1 MRVPLRTAL
10 VPALL
15 SVLAVPLAACGTSS
29 TPASPSAPTSA
40 AAASAAPST
49 SSTPSTP
56 DTSPTP
62 TSPSPPS
69 QTAGSDAVVVNVQVS
84 GGRVRPGL
92 QTMKVKAGQK
102 VTITATSDVADSI
115 HVHGYDKTLDLPAG
129 EAASVSFVADVR
141 GVFEVET
148 HETELLVAKLAV
160 T

>member
-1 MRVPLRTAL
+1 MRVSLRTAL
-10 VPALL
+10 APVLL

-29 TPASPSAPTSA
+29 SPASPPATSSA

-56 DTSPTP
+56 NTPSPGEPSPT
-62 TSPSPPS
+62 
-69 QTAGSDAVVVNVQVS
+69 AGTDAVVVNVQVS

-92 QTMKVKAGQK
+92 QTTKVKAGQK

-115 HVHGYDKTLDLPAG
+115 HVHGYDKTLDLPPG
-129 EAASVSFVADVR
+129 EAASVSFVADVK

>member
-1 MRVPLRTAL
+1 MRVSLRTAL
-10 VPALL
+10 APVLL

-29 TPASPSAPTSA
+29 SPASPPATSSA

-56 DTSPTP
+56 NTPSPGEPSPT
-62 TSPSPPS
+62 
-69 QTAGSDAVVVNVQVS
+69 AGTDAVVVNVQVS

-92 QTMKVKAGQK
+92 QTTKVKAGQK

-115 HVHGYDKTLDLPAG
+115 HVHGYDKTLDLPPG
-129 EAASVSFVADVR
+129 EAASVSFVAEVR

>member
-1 MRVPLRTAL
+1 MRVSLRTAL
-10 VPALL
+10 APVLL
-15 SVLAVPLAACGTSS
+15 SVLALPLAACGTSS
-29 TPASPSAPTSA
+29 SPASPPATSSA

-56 DTSPTP
+56 NTPSPGEPSPT
-62 TSPSPPS
+62 
-69 QTAGSDAVVVNVQVS
+69 AGTDAVVVNVQVS

-92 QTMKVKAGQK
+92 QTTKVKAGQK

-115 HVHGYDKTLDLPAG
+115 HVHGYDKTLDLPPG
-129 EAASVSFVADVR
+129 EAASVSFVADVK

>member
-1 MRVPLRTAL
+1 MRVSLRTAL
-10 VPALL
+10 APVLL
-15 SVLAVPLAACGTSS
+15 SVLALPLAACGTSS
-29 TPASPSAPTSA
+29 SPASPPATSSA

-56 DTSPTP
+56 NTPSPGEPSPT
-62 TSPSPPS
+62 
-69 QTAGSDAVVVNVQVS
+69 AGTDAVVVKVQVS

-92 QTMKVKAGQK
+92 QTTKVKAGQK

-115 HVHGYDKTLDLPAG
+115 HVHGYDKTLDLPPG
-129 EAASVSFVADVR
+129 EAASVSFVADVK